1 MLNENGFQRKTYEEL
16 LADMEAKAREL
27 FGEDVHLSSH
37 SVLGIFIRVF
47 AYFFSLFHE
56 LLERVYNSGFIGTAT
71 GVQLDRLGSNNG
83 VLRDP
88 AMPAVVTLAFTG
100 KAGYVIQEGV
110 QFKTENDIVFEMVD
124 VVTLDSTGIG
134 QGTAISQIYSETANV
149 AVGAITII
157 AEPVED
163 LYSVTNIDRA
173 SGGAEKE
180 RDEVYRERIKI
191 TTQANAGP
199 PVNGLITSINQV
211 TGVRSVSVVE
221 NNTMEN
227 DRYGNPP
234 KSVHIYVFGG
244 DKESVGEA
252 IFDAVAA
259 GIQTVGSISTKVID
273 LSGFEHT
280 VYFDLA
286 EPLDIYASVSV
297 QVNSKFEDTG
307 ILDIKNVVLNYI
319 NSLNMGETVVHSLI
333 YADLYRIAGIT
344 SSIVKIG
351 KTSTDLN
358 AADVTVGPS
367 QAAQIKEANIEV
379 IVNER

>member
-37 SVLGIFIRVF
+37 SVLGIFIRVI

-88 AMPAVVTLAFTG
+88 AMPAVTTLSFTG

-124 VVTLDSTGIG
+124 VVTLDSDGVG
-134 QGTAISQIYSETANV
+134 QGMAISQIYSETANV

-163 LYSVTNIDRA
+163 LYSVTNIERA

-191 TTQANAGP
+191 ATQANAGP
-199 PVNGLITSINQV
+199 PVNGLITALNQV

-227 DRYGNPP
+227 DQYGNPP

-259 GIQTVGSISTKVID
+259 GIQTVGSISAKVID

-307 ILDIKNVVLNYI
+307 VSDIKNVVLNYI